1 MAGFS
6 IGSKELKKV
15 ISQIEPVLKG
25 GIDNLPRI
33 LFAVNDK
40 VSAKATNGDSYV
52 DIVFDCDVISKGSF
66 VVPGNLLANV
76 VKQTSSE
83 KVELSLDEESKSLYI
98 TAGNIKYQLSIL
110 EVSEEIFNA
119 PLFDEAN
126 TFTMLAQDLKSAIVA
141 VSGCIDSAKP
151 HLNCAMIHTNPDVP
165 NKINIVATDAMRLG
179 IAEREAKYSNDVPN
193 LVVPKKACE
202 YILTMIG
209 DISSEITISY
219 TNNMIKIVLGGITYT
234 SKLLDVAF
242 PKYQAV
248 IPFANDKILETK
260 VSDLKD
266 TIKKVVAAAEMSYT
280 IRMNIDAK
288 SISVVCK
295 DNGNNATGTIDA
307 TYSQT
312 EPIEIA
318 CNYKFLIEI
327 LDVITSSVVRIQIM
341 DGQTPLLIRAVD
353 DDTVKYVF
361 MPFIA

>member
-52 DIVFDCDVISKGSF
+52 DIVFDCDIISKGSF

-151 HLNCAMIHTNPDVP
+151 HLNCAMIHTNP
-165 NKINIVATDAMRLG
+165 
-179 IAEREAKYSNDVPN
+179 DVPN

-361 MPFIA
+361 MPFVA